1 MPGSAV
7 DLTSPQV
14 LPSFASSIGQRRRR
28 RLATQETAE
37 AKESDEE
44 GAALVE
50 FAIILPL
57 LIVMLF
63 GILEASWAF
72 AQQNDVRHGTRE
84 AARLAA
90 VNYGDVQAV
99 AQEAC
104 ARMDIVYPATTP
116 VVTITPI
123 SSEGSTGGF
132 AQITISSTYQTITGM
147 LDGIFG
153 NLDIESTIEFRIE
166 QPLSGETDWWVDGAG
181 GSYTCP

>member
-1 MPGSAV
+1 M
-7 DLTSPQV
+7 L
-14 LPSFASSIGQRRRR
+14 R
-28 RLATQETAE
+28 RLTRNRENE
-37 AKESDEE
+37 D
-44 GAALVE
+44 GASLVE

-90 VNYGDVQAV
+90 VNHGDVQAV

-116 VVTITPI
+116 IVTITPI
-123 SSEGSTGGF
+123 STDGFTGGL

-153 NLDIESTIEFRIE
+153 SLDIESTIEFRIE
-166 QPLSGETDWWVDGAG
+166 QPLTGETDWWADGAG

>member
-1 MPGSAV
+1 MHRWLHRTK
-7 DLTSPQV
+7 D
-14 LPSFASSIGQRRRR
+14 
-28 RLATQETAE
+28 
-37 AKESDEE
+37 DEK

-90 VNYGDVQAV
+90 VNFGDVQAV

-123 SSEGSTGGF
+123 STDGTTGGL

-147 LDGIFG
+147 LDNVFGGI
-153 NLDIESTIEFRIE
+153 DIESTIEFRIE
-166 QPLSGETDWWVDGAG
+166 QPMTGETDWWADGAG

>member
-1 MPGSAV
+1 MYRC
-7 DLTSPQV
+7 LN
-14 LPSFASSIGQRRRR
+14 R
-28 RLATQETAE
+28 E
-37 AKESDEE
+37 K
-44 GAALVE
+44 GAALVD

-104 ARMDIVYPATTP
+104 ARMDKARVHRRPDRAPAVGP
-116 VVTITPI
+116 
-123 SSEGSTGGF
+123 
-132 AQITISSTYQTITGM
+132 
-147 LDGIFG
+147 
-153 NLDIESTIEFRIE
+153 NLR
-166 QPLSGETDWWVDGAG
+166 DGAG
-181 GSYTCP
+181 GVPCQTVYVLVK

>member
-1 MPGSAV
+1 MYRWL
-7 DLTSPQV
+7 DK
-14 LPSFASSIGQRRRR
+14 
-28 RLATQETAE
+28 
-37 AKESDEE
+37 AKGEE
-44 GAALVE
+44 KGAALVE

-90 VNYGDVQAV
+90 VNFGDVQAV

-116 VVTITPI
+116 VVTLTPL
-123 SSEGSTGGF
+123 STDGVMGGL
-132 AQITISSTYQTITGM
+132 AQITISSTYQTVTGM
-147 LDGIFG
+147 LDGVFG
-153 NLDIESTIEFRIE
+153 GIDIESTIEFRIE
-166 QPLSGETDWWVDGAG
+166 QPMTGETDWWADGAG

>member
-1 MPGSAV
+1 MSRW
-7 DLTSPQV
+7 LNK
-14 LPSFASSIGQRRRR
+14 
-28 RLATQETAE
+28 
-37 AKESDEE
+37 AKGEE
-44 GAALVE
+44 KGAALVE

-104 ARMDIVYPATTP
+104 ARMDIVYPATAP
-116 VVTITPI
+116 QVTITPL
-123 SSEGSTGGF
+123 STDGVTGGL

-153 NLDIESTIEFRIE
+153 GLDIESTIEFRIE
-166 QPLSGETDWWVDGAG
+166 QPLSGETDWWADGAG
-181 GSYTCP
+181 GSFTCP

>member
-1 MPGSAV
+1 MSRW
-7 DLTSPQV
+7 LNK
-14 LPSFASSIGQRRRR
+14 
-28 RLATQETAE
+28 
-37 AKESDEE
+37 AKGEE
-44 GAALVE
+44 KGAALVE

-104 ARMDIVYPATTP
+104 ARMDIVYPATAP
-116 VVTITPI
+116 QVTITPL
-123 SSEGSTGGF
+123 STDGVTGGL

-147 LDGIFG
+147 LDASSA
-153 NLDIESTIEFRIE
+153 DSTSSR
-166 QPLSGETDWWVDGAG
+166 PSDSASSNPCPAKPTSTTRHSGVT
-181 GSYTCP
+181 

>member
-1 MPGSAV
+1 V
-7 DLTSPQV
+7 DRWLNK
-14 LPSFASSIGQRRRR
+14 
-28 RLATQETAE
+28 
-37 AKESDEE
+37 AKGEKR
-44 GAALVE
+44 GAGLVE

-90 VNYGDVQAV
+90 VNFGDVQTV

-104 ARMDIVYPATTP
+104 ARMDVVYPATTP

-123 SSEGSTGGF
+123 STEGGTGGL
-132 AQITISSTYQTITGM
+132 AQITISSSSQTITGM
-147 LDGIFG
+147 LDGVFG
-153 NLDIESTIEFRIE
+153 NLDIESTVEFRIE

-181 GSYTCP
+181 GSYMCP